1 MLALKYLVGVV
12 FFCGIFL
19 LGKLIVKNSPKW
31 ADALHLSYPSV
42 APKRAQSLF
51 VYTGRIL
58 EVVALVWGFLDA
70 ISVLLLAT

>member
-19 LGKLIVKNSPKW
+19 LGNFMVKNSPKW
-31 ADALHLSYPSV
+31 ADALHLSYRSVPS
-42 APKRAQSLF
+42 KHAQMFL
-51 VYTGRIL
+51 VCAGRIC

-70 ISVLLLAT
+70 VSVLILIT